1 MPVDSAEQGIT
12 HIITHYR
19 GSTRS
24 ASAHRREGD
33 RFESRIVKSRWNALA
48 KTGATHYHAQL
59 GLVRQRSCNE
69 RDGCLMGVT

>member
-1 MPVDSAEQGIT
+1 MSEVSIACMPVDSAEQGIT

-33 RFESRIVKSRWNALA
+33 RFESRIVRVGGMPWPKQ
-48 KTGATHYHAQL
+48 AQL
-59 GLVRQRSCNE
+59 ITMHS
-69 RDGCLMGVT
+69 

>member
-19 GSTRS
+19 RST
-24 ASAHRREGD
+24 HRREGD

-59 GLVRQRSCNE
+59 GLVRQRSCK
-69 RDGCLMGVT
+69 GLVV